1 MFDFA
6 YFVNSMY
13 NGSTVAIDNS
23 QARSPLGFRVHLQTR
38 YVKLSTN
45 ISTGMY
51 DLQDSSY
58 QFFQRLDTT
67 GYVIPS
73 ENEWVKAA
81 YYSPRA
87 AGNGTHY
94 YYYPTVSNTPPTA
107 ALDGQS
113 ETDREQRRQCHP
125 GEPGA
130 RRGLLQL
137 QPVGQLAAAL

>member
-1 MFDFA
+1 MPHPALIISLAASYWRDKPLVNGNLFDFA
-6 YFVNSMY
+6 YFVNSLY
-13 NGSTVAIDNS
+13 NGSTVAVDNER
-23 QARSPLGFRVHLQTR
+23 AKSPLGMHVHLQTR

-58 QFFQRLDTT
+58 PFFQRLDTS

-81 YYSPRA
+81 YYSPFA
-87 AGNGTHY
+87 TGNGTNY

-107 ALDGQS
+107 LQTAKPQPDG
-113 ETDREQRRQCHP
+113 
-125 GEPGA
+125 G
-130 RRGLLQL
+130 
-137 QPVGQLAAAL
+137 